1 MACGSCQHHAGHS
14 PVSRPLLQ
22 ISSGY
27 RAQWNN
33 LALSVESD
41 SSQWTLHVLDNLG
54 SEALYTGHR
63 CSASAAQRA
72 AAEFAIVRVLGHDS
86 RLSAD
91 SLVKALAWT
100 AYW

>member
-1 MACGSCQHHAGHS
+1 MACGSCHHHAVHS
-14 PVSRPLLQ
+14 PVSKPLLQ
-22 ISSGY
+22 ISGGF
-27 RAQWNN
+27 RAQWNS
-33 LALSVESD
+33 LALSIESD
-41 SSQWTLHVLDNLG
+41 SSQWTLRVQPAIG

-100 AYW
+100 EYW